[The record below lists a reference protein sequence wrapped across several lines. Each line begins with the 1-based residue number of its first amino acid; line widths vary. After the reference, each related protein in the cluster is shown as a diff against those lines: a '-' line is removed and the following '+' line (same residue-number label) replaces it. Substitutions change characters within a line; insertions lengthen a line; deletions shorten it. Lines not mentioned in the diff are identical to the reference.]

1 MSAQAAIT
9 TLVEQTDS
17 SSRLATWAKP
27 ILRAPADARIAG
39 RIAREVENREFQIL
53 EPQEGA
59 RFSEKLHVLM
69 DWEGVVDEV
78 RTEEFTARLLDRR
91 SSSKM
96 DTEYAEI
103 PLTEVQADDRRL
115 VQPGAIFYLTVYRV
129 TNAVGQ
135 SERSTRLYFRR
146 LPAWTRTMLASADKR
161 AERWKRSFGVGKNV
175 ATSE

>member
-1 MSAQAAIT
+1 MNAQAAT
-9 TLVEQTDS
+9 DTLVDQPDHP
-17 SSRLATWAKP
+17 SRLATWTKP
-27 ILRAPADARIAG
+27 RLRTPAEARIAG
-39 RIAREVENREFQIL
+39 RVARQVENREFQSL
-53 EPQEGA
+53 KPQEGA
-59 RFSEKLHVLM
+59 RFSEKLHILM

-78 RTEEFTARLLDRR
+78 RNQEFTARLLDRR
-91 SSSKM
+91 SSSKV

-103 PLTEVQADDRRL
+103 PLTEVQADDRQL

-129 TNAVGQ
+129 TSAVGQ

-175 ATSE
+175 TASE